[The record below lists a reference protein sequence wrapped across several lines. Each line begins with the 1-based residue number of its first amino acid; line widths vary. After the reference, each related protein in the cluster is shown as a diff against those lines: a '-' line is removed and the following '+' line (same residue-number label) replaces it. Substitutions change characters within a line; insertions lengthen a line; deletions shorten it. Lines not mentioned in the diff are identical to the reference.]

1 MKNSKFIVILKVI
14 LLVFSFNSITL
25 LADDDIVFIPD
36 SAFKAVLLNHWPTI
50 DRNGDGEIQVS
61 EAEAFDP
68 HGETLK
74 AYGEGVHDLTGIKA
88 FINAD
93 WVITGG
99 ELITEIDVTGMENWL
114 FLEIYY
120 SNITELDLEGCTS
133 LSTLQ
138 CNNNSKLTSID
149 VSDCENLYILDCGN
163 NYLSTLD
170 LSNNINIGKLYAS
183 DNLLNIIDLTNNYN
197 LNFLWLHNNFL
208 VKLDI
213 SHLNKLDKLKL
224 SNNNITQINM
234 PENADIIRFS
244 CDRNIIDEMDLS
256 LYENLESVYAYTN
269 SLVKLNLKN
278 GNNLNLD
285 ELDVLDNPNLK
296 CVDVDDPQWSE
307 ENWREYFDE
316 DVVFSLDCK
325 SCIEEKAEKSF
336 RVYPNPTKDY
346 VYVNRYSDKASKLRI
361 IDISGRVCQ
370 EVDLPQGQHEV
381 LINISGLSSGS
392 YIIDIDDAIEMLVVE

>member
-1 MKNSKFIVILKVI
+1 MKISNFQFILKVI
-14 LLVFSFNSITL
+14 ILVFLFNTISL

-50 DRNGDGEIQVS
+50 DTNGDGKIQVS

-138 CNNNSKLTSID
+138 CNNNSNLTSIEI
-149 VSDCENLYILDCGN
+149 SDCVDLRILDIDGN
-163 NYLSTLD
+163 D
-170 LSNNINIGKLYAS
+170 LKEANVFGISGLTTFSMRNNQIENINIKHLKQIYYLYCGKNELHTLVFPENSDLYFYEGS
-183 DNLLNIIDLTNNYN
+183 ENKYTDLDFSTSPNLISLNV
-197 LNFLWLHNNFL
+197 HNNQ
-208 VKLDI
+208 
-213 SHLNKLDKLKL
+213 LN
-224 SNNNITQINM
+224 
-234 PENADIIRFS
+234 
-244 CDRNIIDEMDLS
+244 
-256 LYENLESVYAYTN
+256 
-269 SLVKLNLKN
+269 KLNLKN
-278 GNNLNLD
+278 GNNQNMNTKYF
-285 ELDVLDNPNLK
+285 DVTNNPNLK
-296 CVDVDDPQWSE
+296 CVDVDDPHWSE
-307 ENWREYFDE
+307 ENWREYFDD

-346 VYVNRYSDKASKLRI
+346 VYVNRYSDRASKLSI

-381 LINISGLSSGS
+381 LIDIDKLSSGC